1 MSMCR
6 RIDFSSKMFDQN
18 VNRSFQVSDYIPSLF
33 LILKIV
39 FQIFDFKKNPGF
51 YSSNFITKNQIRKYK
66 SPLKENRGKIIP
78 QF

>member
-1 MSMCR
+1 
-6 RIDFSSKMFDQN
+6 MFDQN

-66 SPLKENRGKIIP
+66 SPV
-78 QF
+78 